1 MKRRTFVLFFFS
13 VLCGWKLN
21 AVIFTVFLWVEP
33 NAVMFT
39 VFLWVEAKFCYVYSV
54 SVGGSQML

>member
-1 MKRRTFVLFFFS
+1 MASGAQYEKKKVCAILI
-13 VLCGWKLN
+13 LCP
-21 AVIFTVFLWVEP
+21 LWVEAI

-39 VFLWVEAKFCYVYSV
+39 VFLWVEAKCCDVYSV